1 MENINL
7 LALINLFSG
16 VGNSLASP
24 FFPSLN
30 IKFILPDVI
39 LGWIL
44 SAYSLSSTLFN
55 SLVPFLIKKFSHI
68 NLLYFAAFFEA
79 SCTLFYGFL
88 IYFPSYKI
96 FLFTIFIL
104 RIIHGCCSSMIG
116 VVVYSLAA
124 SFSEKENTKVN
135 ITSMEIGWSLGKVVG
150 PIIGAICFKFG
161 GYIAPFIFI
170 GISSY
175 TSISLVKNIKIIQ
188 ASALNNIFPISS
200 LIFTSFFSSLSP
212 ISNSILIFFT
222 NKREV

>member
-1 MENINL
+1 MKNVNL

-16 VGNSLASP
+16 IGISLSSP
-24 FFPSLN
+24 FFPYLN
-30 IKFILPDVI
+30 VKFFLTDAI

-68 NLLYFAAFFEA
+68 KLLYFATFFEA
-79 SCTLFYGFL
+79 SCTILYGFL

-124 SFSEKENTKVN
+124 SLSEKEKTKIN
-135 ITSMEIGWSLGKVVG
+135 LTNMEIGWSLGKIIG

-161 GYIAPFIFI
+161 GYVAPFILM
-170 GISSY
+170 GLALYISVL
-175 TSISLVKNIKIIQ
+175 LVKNIEIKLDINEGGNSDDKKNNNDEISKI
-188 ASALNNIFPISS
+188 
-200 LIFTSFFSSLSP
+200 FFKAEAW
-212 ISNSILIFFT
+212 IILIF
-222 NKREV
+222 